1 MFPVGDTNYP
11 LCLLDT
17 MAVSDLVKRPD
28 EALPNYYE
36 WAMSA
41 DPGFIPCF
49 TIYTLM
55 ELRRRPELFA
65 QFIERFRHLPCV
77 LLKGYAHLL
86 EEEVAAYP
94 HPAGIDP
101 CAVAFTPLGGAGN
114 QLSILPQLLAAPE
127 NAAREQHWNES
138 GPEIVAGMVEMVRN
152 YPPDRQA
159 YTRDEV
165 RHFVWQASF
174 EQLVH
179 HVPEFVRPL
188 AEAGESVDV
197 AAFRT
202 FTAMSYAVFYKFYAD
217 ANRKPSQS
225 DAFDVLIAA
234 ALGYVEAFITEAHLA
249 EALSKTKRHDG
260 FLNDLQ
266 VFTLRDFR

>member
-49 TIYTLM
+49 TIYALM

-86 EEEVAAYP
+86 EEEVAAHP
-94 HPAGIDP
+94 HPAGIDLVLSHSHHS
-101 CAVAFTPLGGAGN
+101 AVRGISSRFFRNCWRLLKTLRGS
-114 QLSILPQLLAAPE
+114 SIGTSRDPRSSPAWL
-127 NAAREQHWNES
+127 
-138 GPEIVAGMVEMVRN
+138 EMVRN
-152 YPPDRQA
+152 YPPDGQA

-179 HVPEFVRPL
+179 HVPEFVRPS

-202 FTAMSYAVFYKFYAD
+202 FTAMSYAVFYRFYAD